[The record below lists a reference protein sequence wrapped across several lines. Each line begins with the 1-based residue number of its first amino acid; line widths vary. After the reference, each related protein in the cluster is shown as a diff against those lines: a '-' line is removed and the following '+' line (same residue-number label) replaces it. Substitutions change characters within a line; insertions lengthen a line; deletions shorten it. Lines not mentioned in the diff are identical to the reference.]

1 MLATGGVNGGRDLL
15 WVDSCKDERVVSQV
29 REWAT
34 ALVAQELPLHF
45 CIHIPL
51 IVRVLASRTCSY

>member
-1 MLATGGVNGGRDLL
+1 MASK
-15 WVDSCKDERVVSQV
+15 VDETAIEPDEEPLCKDDRVVSQV

-34 ALVAQELPLHF
+34 ALVVQELPLHF

-51 IVRVLASRTCSY
+51 IARVSASRTCSY